1 MFIEKANKQRL
12 GFFNYKNKLFDTI
25 GGRAEESSFPGGGTG
40 PAAVNEGKSKLWMV
54 VLYSLTAH

>member
-25 GGRAEESSFPGGGTG
+25 GGRAEVPQALSRVAAQDRLQSTRENRSFGWWSYT
-40 PAAVNEGKSKLWMV
+40 V
-54 VLYSLTAH
+54 